1 MVWDT
6 LVMVALGRLREDM
19 EPLAGD
25 DEKTVGQLFKKLN
38 EQALVP

>member
-19 EPLAGD
+19 KPLAG